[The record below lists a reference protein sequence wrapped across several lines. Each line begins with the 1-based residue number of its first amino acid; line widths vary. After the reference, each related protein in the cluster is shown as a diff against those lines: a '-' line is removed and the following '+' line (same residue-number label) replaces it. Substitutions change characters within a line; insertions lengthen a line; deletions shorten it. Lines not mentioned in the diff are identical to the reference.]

1 MANNLE
7 IVLPKVLR
15 IILLGHKILDEGKV
29 QESITIIHGRE
40 WKYMLEVS
48 VENVANVYVE
58 KQKI

>member
-40 WKYMLEVS
+40 
-48 VENVANVYVE
+48 
-58 KQKI
+58 